1 MGAYSRGKKKDR
13 ERLRERKEEKK
24 KEKNS
29 VNFPTA
35 ELEWLEIENRIDTF
49 TELKNSCL
57 KIMHSPI
64 DISSS
69 N

>member
-1 MGAYSRGKKKDR
+1 MGAYSKGKKKTERDSER
-13 ERLRERKEEKK
+13 EKKKKK

>member
-13 ERLRERKEEKK
+13 ERLRERKEEEK

-35 ELEWLEIENRIDTF
+35 ELE
-49 TELKNSCL
+49 
-57 KIMHSPI
+57 
-64 DISSS
+64 
-69 N
+69 

>member
-13 ERLRERKEEKK
+13 ERLRERKEEEK
-24 KEKNS
+24 KENNS

>member
-1 MGAYSRGKKKDR
+1 MGAYSRGEKKDR